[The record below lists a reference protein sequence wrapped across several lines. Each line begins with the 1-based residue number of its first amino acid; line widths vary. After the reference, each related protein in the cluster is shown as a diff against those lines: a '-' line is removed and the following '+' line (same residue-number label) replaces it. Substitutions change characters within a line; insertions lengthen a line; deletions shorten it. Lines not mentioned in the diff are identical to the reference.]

1 MIVPSTAAANS
12 SASVDLPLA
21 VGPAIRMTGVW
32 APSPVLTSARPSR
45 RALRGLLRMRSFLDA
60 IKKSLPHAEERA
72 PDLLGYGRVSK
83 HADADPTRGSEDRGA
98 VKRGVGVDLVMT
110 VIAGPGGAGAL
121 PD

>member
-32 APSPVLTSARPSR
+32 APSPMLTSARPSR
-45 RALRGLLRMRSFLDA
+45 RPLRGLLRMRSFLDA
-60 IKKSLPHAEERA
+60 IRKSLPHAAERA

-83 HADADPTRGSEDRGA
+83 HADADAARPLVDRGA
-98 VKRGVGVDLVMT
+98 VQKRSWG
-110 VIAGPGGAGAL
+110 GPC
-121 PD
+121 